1 MWISDLEIKAQM
13 NLPSTDEIIEDLD
26 FLDDWEQRYQ
36 YIIDLG
42 KQLPSLAEEHKQDL
56 NKVRGCQSNVWMVSE
71 EHDGRLQFKVDS
83 DAVIVQGLLAVVLA
97 AYDNK
102 TRAEIQTFDIDAYF
116 TQLDL
121 ERHISPTRGNGLRA
135 IVAKIQGLAV

>member
-1 MWISDLEIKAQM
+1 M
-13 NLPSTDEIIEDLD
+13 NLPSTEEIIDDLD

-42 KQLPSLAEEHKQDL
+42 KQLPGLPDEFKLDEY
-56 NKVRGCQSNVWMVSE
+56 KVRGCQSSVWMVSE
-71 EHDGRLQFKVDS
+71 ENGGKLTFKVDS
-83 DAVIVQGLLAVVLA
+83 DAIIVQGLLALVLA

-102 TRAEIQTFDIDAYF
+102 TRAEIQTFDIDGYF
-116 TQLDL
+116 AKLDL

-135 IVAKIQGLAV
+135 MVAKIQGLAA

>member
-1 MWISDLEIKAQM
+1 M
-13 NLPSTDEIIEDLD
+13 NLPSTDDIIEDLD

-42 KQLPSLAEEHKQDL
+42 KQLPPLAEEHKQDL

-71 EHDGRLQFKVDS
+71 EHDGRLSFKVDS

-116 TQLDL
+116 AQLDL